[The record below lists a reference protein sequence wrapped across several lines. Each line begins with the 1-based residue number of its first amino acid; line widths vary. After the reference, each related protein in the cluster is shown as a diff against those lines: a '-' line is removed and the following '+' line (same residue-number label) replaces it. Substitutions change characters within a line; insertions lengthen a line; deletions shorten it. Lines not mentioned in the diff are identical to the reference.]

1 MVQWLRLGA
10 PHAGGM
16 GSIPGQGTRSHMLQL
31 RVRMLQRRLKILCAT
46 AKTSHG
52 QINKQIYIFKDTP
65 GDITGV
71 SNTTP
76 KHWLEV
82 QQYLHVMCAGD
93 NSKNISDSFY
103 IRAPC

>member
-31 RVRMLQRRLKILCAT
+31 RVRMLQGRLKILCAT

-71 SNTTP
+71 SNTTL

-93 NSKNISDSFY
+93 NSKNISNSFY